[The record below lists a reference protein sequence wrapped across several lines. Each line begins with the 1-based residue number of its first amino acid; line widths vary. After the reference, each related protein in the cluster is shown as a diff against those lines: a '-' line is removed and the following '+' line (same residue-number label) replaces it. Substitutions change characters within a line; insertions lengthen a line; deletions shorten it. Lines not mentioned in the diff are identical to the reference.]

1 MHRHTFKYVD
11 NSFKYFRLFCYL
23 GKLDRHLFAVHKWD
37 KLRSSSARLNFGLR
51 KKREQPG
58 CMKDVLRIHN
68 HLRQTHKITDSVRI
82 NELTKKAKRY
92 SSRKK
97 VKKVNLYQKI
107 QSNSSDSDSGE
118 KEELIRKVCLEQLET
133 ENYIGER
140 DSDGELDWLAEEFNA
155 IYEERNNIE
164 LSQKALME
172 NIEEERD
179 EYLEYDNEDLE
190 EKFYLSGEDEDAL
203 LLKFVNWLT
212 SVSGGKRSL
221 REARKHKNIVMGI
234 VRHNDGDIN
243 YDFLACPS
251 FLNSWMTKLT
261 NEGKDPGTI
270 RTHLNSVKQFID
282 LGVAEESGLFENQN
296 IEKIRVLLRQR
307 RNTLTRECEELEK
320 KKQLAASDFFPCP
333 SEIERFDKSEISGF
347 AKYILKM
354 QTTLILN
361 LEELIFP

>member
-58 CMKDVLRIHN
+58 CMKDMLRIHN

-172 NIEEERD
+172 NIEE
-179 EYLEYDNEDLE
+179 
-190 EKFYLSGEDEDAL
+190 
-203 LLKFVNWLT
+203 
-212 SVSGGKRSL
+212 
-221 REARKHKNIVMGI
+221 
-234 VRHNDGDIN
+234 
-243 YDFLACPS
+243 
-251 FLNSWMTKLT
+251 
-261 NEGKDPGTI
+261 
-270 RTHLNSVKQFID
+270 RT
-282 LGVAEESGLFENQN
+282 
-296 IEKIRVLLRQR
+296 
-307 RNTLTRECEELEK
+307 
-320 KKQLAASDFFPCP
+320 
-333 SEIERFDKSEISGF
+333 
-347 AKYILKM
+347 
-354 QTTLILN
+354 
-361 LEELIFP
+361 